1 MFAAVLASRLPLK
14 DMYFSM
20 EVVFARYFWNVK
32 FVISILSRGMDFSF
46 HIKKIMLG
54 YLFVGF
60 N

>member
-20 EVVFARYFWNVK
+20 DVVFARYFGNVME

-54 YLFVGF
+54 NLFVG
-60 N
+60 